1 MNLCIF
7 FEGTGQG
14 VAGRITNVTRL
25 RDACV
30 DDARQKLHL
39 EAGPGTRFG
48 AYLSGK
54 IAGVD
59 WRGAFKDARRW
70 FEANYESL
78 PKDGIATNVFLFGFS
93 RGALLARHF
102 ADWLDKLG
110 RPVAYLGVWDTVDAT
125 VGLDV
130 SETCPPNVV
139 SARHAVA
146 RDEMRRFFQ
155 YVPLKSSKKNQVR
168 ELLFPG
174 CHSDVGGLYEDNHL
188 MADLALAWI
197 AAGAR
202 RAGVRLRSGVRLVQ
216 QIDPHA
222 VVLHDSHGLVSNLWG
237 AFERIRRN
245 VAGLRLH
252 PAVKGFKQRN

>member
-1 MNLCIF
+1 MS
-7 FEGTGQG
+7 
-14 VAGRITNVTRL
+14 AGSG
-25 RDACV
+25 
-30 DDARQKLHL
+30 L
-39 EAGPGTRFG
+39 E
-48 AYLSGK
+48 S
-54 IAGVD
+54 
-59 WRGAFKDARRW
+59 ARRGDRP
-70 FEANYESL
+70 F
-78 PKDGIATNVFLFGFS
+78 IMFGFS

-130 SETCPPNVV
+130 FETCPPNVIA
-139 SARHAVA
+139 ARHAVA
-146 RDEMRRFFQ
+146 RDEARRFFQ
-155 YVPLKSSKKNQVR
+155 YVPLKSSRRNQVW

-202 RAGVRLRSGVRLVQ
+202 RAGVHLRSGVRLVQ
-216 QIDPHA
+216 RIDA
-222 VVLHDSHGLVSNLWG
+222 KATVLHDSHGLVSNLWG
-237 AFERIRRN
+237 AFERVRRN

-252 PAVKGFKQRN
+252 PAVKGFRQRN

>member
-70 FEANYESL
+70 FEANYASL

-102 ADWLDKLG
+102 AEWLDKLG

-125 VGLDV
+125 MGLDV
-130 SETCPPNVV
+130 SETCSPNVV
-139 SARHAVA
+139 AARHAVA

-155 YVPLKSSKKNQVR
+155 YVPLKSSKKNQVC

-174 CHSDVGGLYEDNHL
+174 SHSDVGGLYEDNHL

-197 AAGAR
+197 AAGAK
-202 RAGVRLRSGVRLVQ
+202 RAGARFRPGVRLVQ
-216 QIDPHA
+216 RIDA
-222 VVLHDSHGLVSNLWG
+222 QATVLHDSHGLVSNLWG